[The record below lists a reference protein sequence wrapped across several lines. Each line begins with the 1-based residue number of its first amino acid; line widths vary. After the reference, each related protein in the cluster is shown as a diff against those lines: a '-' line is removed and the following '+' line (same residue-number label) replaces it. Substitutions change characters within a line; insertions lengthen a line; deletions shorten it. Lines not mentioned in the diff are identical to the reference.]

1 MMSEGLNGI
10 PPNSHLP
17 GTSEHELVW
26 KQGLC
31 RCDSSKMGPYEVRMG
46 PESNA

>member
-26 KQGLC
+26 KRGLC
-31 RCDSSKMGPYEVRMG
+31 RCDNIYKDVTHLRWSHMR
-46 PESNA
+46 